1 MKGGFKMPSTD
12 SGYEKVRQFIK
23 EKNIAIEDL
32 AVMYGM
38 KKQQLEGYLSGRVKT
53 KKSNETILQIISD
66 YKIR

>member
-1 MKGGFKMPSTD
+1 MFSVDNGRQ
-12 SGYEKVRQFIK
+12 KVRQFLID
-23 EKNIAIEDL
+23 NSIAIEDL
-32 AVMYGM
+32 ATVYGM

>member
-1 MKGGFKMPSTD
+1 MFSVDNGRQ
-12 SGYEKVRQFIK
+12 KVRQFLIDN
-23 EKNIAIEDL
+23 NIAAEDL
-32 AVMYGM
+32 ATVYGM

>member
-1 MKGGFKMPSTD
+1 MFSVDNGRQ
-12 SGYEKVRQFIK
+12 KVRQFLIDN
-23 EKNIAIEDL
+23 NIAVEDL
-32 AVMYGM
+32 ATVYGM

>member
-1 MKGGFKMPSTD
+1 MFSVDNGRQ
-12 SGYEKVRQFIK
+12 KVRQFLIDN
-23 EKNIAIEDL
+23 NIAIEDL
-32 AVMYGM
+32 ATVYGM

>member
-1 MKGGFKMPSTD
+1 MFGVDNGRQ
-12 SGYEKVRQFIK
+12 KVRQFLIDN
-23 EKNIAIEDL
+23 NIAVEDL
-32 AVMYGM
+32 ATVYGM

>member
-1 MKGGFKMPSTD
+1 MFSVDNGRQ
-12 SGYEKVRQFIK
+12 KVRQFLIDN
-23 EKNIAIEDL
+23 NIAVEDL
-32 AVMYGM
+32 AIVYGM

>member
-1 MKGGFKMPSTD
+1 MFSVDNGRQ
-12 SGYEKVRQFIK
+12 KVRQFLID
-23 EKNIAIEDL
+23 NDIAIEDL
-32 AVMYGM
+32 ATVYGM